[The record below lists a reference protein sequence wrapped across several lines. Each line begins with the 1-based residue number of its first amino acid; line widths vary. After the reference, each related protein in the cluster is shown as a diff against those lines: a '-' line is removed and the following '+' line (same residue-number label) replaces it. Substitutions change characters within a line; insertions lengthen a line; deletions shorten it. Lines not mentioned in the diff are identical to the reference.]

1 MPSATEY
8 MGYAVTNLGPLTT
21 TFTAAPSCATADNA
35 LYYANASAPAQNLGR
50 PTCAWGPWGD
60 ACYPSG
66 ARLDSLLAASTLPG
80 GFAHYYSPGVACPA
94 GWTTAG
100 AAASAGAGAS
110 SGALNASGVFTQD
123 PWGEFREY
131 GVVDAQLPL
140 GEVYLGALDAAETL
154 VFCCPSGYAGDI
166 HGGCSSS
173 LAPLTSYSF
182 SDYCVVYYPDDDYV
196 TVSTVTEA
204 SLTVNLISITAT
216 SDAVSTFTEGL
227 TAWYSSARADIAIAT
242 MVPAVALVY
251 QESDLPS
258 SGAILSPGSS
268 VLLTLLLPLWLLIGI
283 VTGARMIIR

>member
-8 MGYAVTNLGPLTT
+8 MGYLVTNLGPLTT
-21 TFTAAPSCATADNA
+21 TFTAAPSCATASNA
-35 LYYANASAPAQNLGR
+35 LYYANASAPTPQALGR
-50 PTCAWGPWGD
+50 PTCSWGPWGD

-66 ARLDSLLAASTLPG
+66 ARLDSLIDASARG
-80 GFAHYYSPGVACPA
+80 GGGSGFAHYYSPGVACPA

-100 AAASAGAGAS
+100 VAAASASA
-110 SGALNASGVFTQD
+110 GVFTQD
-123 PWGEFREY
+123 PWAAFRVYGE
-131 GVVDAQLPL
+131 VDAQLPL

-182 SDYCVVYYPDDDYV
+182 SDYCVVYFPDDGYV

-216 SDAVSTFTEGL
+216 SDTASTFTEGL
-227 TAWYSSARADIAIAT
+227 TSWYSSVRADIAIAT
-242 MVPAVALVY
+242 EVPAVALVY

-258 SGAILSPGSS
+258 SGARLSPGSS

-283 VTGARMIIR
+283 VTGARMVIR